1 MRLTLSIPSASF
13 LAALALLGSAVAHGA
28 VKSPAAAPA
37 KPAVAATNDDA
48 SLIEKHCSSC
58 HAVDQVT
65 AANKNAQDWAETMDR
80 MIDHGMQITPEDNK
94 RIQQFLVA
102 HYGAK

>member
-1 MRLTLSIPSASF
+1 
-13 LAALALLGSAVAHGA
+13 
-28 VKSPAAAPA
+28 
-37 KPAVAATNDDA
+37 
-48 SLIEKHCSSC
+48 
-58 HAVDQVT
+58 
-65 AANKNAQDWAETMDR
+65 MDR